1 MLVDMIGDRL
11 KELRVAAGMNQ
22 PEFAA
27 IVGTSKQYVSQLESG
42 KNQIPNGEL
51 IEGWARHFKVSMR
64 WLVSGT
70 GQKHAEA
77 LQDAGSHLVRLDPE
91 RIAELATVLAERWK
105 DVPGGFDLR
114 NELHAAHFVLCYGL
128 YVNMKERPVPENT
141 VAFSAALTSSPQ
153 GAKKDERG
161 KNVPASGTT
170 KRSVRGGRKR
180 KA

>member
-42 KNQIPNGEL
+42 KNQMPSGEYL
-51 IEGWARHFKVSMR
+51 EGWARHFKVSPR

-70 GQKHAEA
+70 GPKYAESA
-77 LQDAGSHLVRLDPE
+77 SIEGSHLVRLDPE

-114 NELHAAHFVLCYGL
+114 NEDHAAHFVLCYGL
-128 YVNMKERPVPENT
+128 FINMKERPVPENT
-141 VAFSAALTSSPQ
+141 VAFSAALTSPQ
-153 GAKKDERG
+153 GAKRDERG
-161 KNVPASGTT
+161 EDVPTAGTA
-170 KRSVRGGRKR
+170 GRKVR
-180 KA
+180 KGGKR